1 MTNLESD
8 QEQIVRLCRGNKE
21 AIHWIQL
28 GRRYVHEIDDLIDE
42 DIPNANRTMG
52 SERVCRIGALALEL
66 YTHPFFV
73 RNSTMLA
80 TAMLTNTNNY
90 ADSVMWEKSKHQWQS
105 GFSDWARH
113 GWLSVV
119 LVVAYICGG
128 YSNMRS
134 ESAELWALAYAD
146 HHDEKGAVA

>member
-1 MTNLESD
+1 MTNEQSD
-8 QEQIVRLCRGNKE
+8 HDQIIRLCRGNKE
-21 AIHWIQL
+21 AIHWVQI
-28 GRRYVHEIDDLIDE
+28 GRNYVHEIDDLIDD
-42 DIPNANRTMG
+42 DIPNANRSG
-52 SERVCRIGALALEL
+52 GAERACRIGVLALEL

-73 RNSTMLA
+73 KNSTMLA

-90 ADSVMWEKSKHQWQS
+90 ADSVLWEKSDRQWQR

-113 GWLSVV
+113 GWLDVV

-128 YSNMRS
+128 HFNMRS
-134 ESAELWALAYAD
+134 ESAELRALSYSD